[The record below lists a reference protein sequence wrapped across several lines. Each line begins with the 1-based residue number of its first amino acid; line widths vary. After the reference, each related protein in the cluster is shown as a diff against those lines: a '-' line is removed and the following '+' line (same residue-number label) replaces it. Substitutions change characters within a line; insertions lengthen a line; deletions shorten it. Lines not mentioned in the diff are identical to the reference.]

1 MKQTDVIAKISKL
14 PDDMLQ
20 SASDYLDFLLL
31 KAQQEGH
38 QETKNNKRELGK
50 YKGIVTYIA
59 PDFDAPLD
67 DMKEYM

>member
-1 MKQTDVIAKISKL
+1 MKQTDVIAKIAKL

-20 SASDYLDFLLL
+20 SASDYIDFLLL

-38 QETKNNKRELGK
+38 LEIKNKKRELGK
-50 YKGIVTYIA
+50 YKGMVTYID

-67 DMKEYM
+67 DMKDYM